1 MRVVSLIA
9 SSTEIIHALGAG
21 EMLVARSHECDF
33 PTEVKALPS
42 LTAPKFATE
51 GSSYQIDERIKAI
64 VQEGLS
70 VYRVD
75 AERLSA
81 LRPDVVITQMQCE
94 VCAVSERDVV
104 EALCGWTGD
113 RPRVVSL
120 RPDSLAEV
128 WADITKVAAALDR
141 EPEGR
146 RLIDTMR
153 HRMAAV
159 AELTRGLP
167 HKPTVACVE
176 WIDPLMAAGNWMPE
190 LVEMAGG
197 VNVFGEAGRHS
208 PWLSWD
214 ALRHADPEVIFV
226 SPCGFD
232 VATTRREMRGLT
244 SRPGWD
250 GLRAVRTGRVAIAD
264 GNQYFHRPGPRL
276 AESLEILASILH
288 PETARGTGPGTGW
301 VRWAS

>member
-33 PTEVKALPS
+33 PAEVKALPS

-104 EALCGWTGD
+104 EALCDWTGD

-128 WADITKVAAALDR
+128 WALVAPDR
-141 EPEGR
+141 YVTEGVFNR
-146 RLIDTMR
+146 
-153 HRMAAV
+153 V
-159 AELTRGLP
+159 EVKPFQQVLP
-167 HKPTVACVE
+167 
-176 WIDPLMAAGNWMPE
+176 
-190 LVEMAGG
+190 
-197 VNVFGEAGRHS
+197 
-208 PWLSWD
+208 
-214 ALRHADPEVIFV
+214 
-226 SPCGFD
+226 
-232 VATTRREMRGLT
+232 
-244 SRPGWD
+244 
-250 GLRAVRTGRVAIAD
+250 
-264 GNQYFHRPGPRL
+264 
-276 AESLEILASILH
+276 
-288 PETARGTGPGTGW
+288 
-301 VRWAS
+301 

>member
-9 SSTEIIHALGAG
+9 SSTEIVYAMGAG

-33 PTEVKALPS
+33 PTAVKELPS
-42 LTAPKFATE
+42 VTAPKFAID

-104 EALCGWTGD
+104 EALCDWTCD
-113 RPRVVSL
+113 RPQVVSL
-120 RPDSLAEV
+120 RPDALADV
-128 WADITKVAAALDR
+128 WNDISTVAATLDR
-141 EPEGR
+141 GAEGR
-146 RLIDTMR
+146 RLIDAMQR
-153 HRMAAV
+153 HMAAV

-167 HKPTVACVE
+167 HKPTVACIE

-190 LVEMAGG
+190 LVDMAGG
-197 VNVFGEAGRHS
+197 INLFGETGRHS

-214 ALRHADPEVIFV
+214 ALRHADPEVLFV

-232 VATTRREMRGLT
+232 VATTLREMRGLT
-244 SRPGWD
+244 SRPGWNE
-250 GLRAVRTGRVAIAD
+250 LRAVRTGRVAIAD

-276 AESLEILASILH
+276 TKSLEILANILH
-288 PETARGTGPGTGW
+288 PEATGHGSDW
-301 VRWAS
+301 VAWTS